1 MSNPFRRGI
10 MQLGSR
16 RIYITMMIIVPVLFA
31 LFFMNLMHEGLPLKV
46 PVGMVDMDHSSLSRR
61 IGRSLNATELI
72 DITADLES
80 YHEAIE
86 KVRSGELYG
95 FFYIPSDFQDK
106 AINGK
111 TPTLTFYSNMTI
123 FVPGSLSFKGFK
135 TIAVT
140 TAGAIVQ
147 TTLVS
152 AGADSDTAGALIQPF
167 NQDIHPIGNP
177 WTNYSIYLCQSFIP
191 AMMALLVML
200 MTTFSICQEIKQGT
214 SVEWLA
220 SAKGNMALAL
230 AGKLLPQSVVF
241 SAVGVFCQAM
251 LFGYL
256 HFPLNNHPLHMV
268 FAMILLVLSSQA
280 FAVVVTE
287 LLPNLRFSMS
297 IVSLVGI
304 LSFSIAGFSFPVD
317 KMYGG
322 VAIFAYALPIRN
334 YFLIYIDQALNGIHI
349 YYSRIYYIVML
360 VTLLVPLLGLKH
372 LKKHC
377 LHPVYVP

>member
-1 MSNPFRRGI
+1 MLDSFKRGI
-10 MQLGSR
+10 YQLASR
-16 RIYITMMIIVPVLFA
+16 RIYITMMIIVPIAFT
-31 LFFMNLMHEGLPLKV
+31 LFFIDLMNEGLPLKV
-46 PVGMVDMDHSSLSRR
+46 PVGMVDMDHSALSRK
-61 IGRSLNATELI
+61 IGRALNAMELI
-72 DITADLES
+72 DITDDVES
-80 YHEAIE
+80 YHKAME

-95 FFYIPSDFQDK
+95 FFYIPSDFQEK
-106 AINGK
+106 ALGGR
-111 TPTLTFYSNMTI
+111 TPTLSFYSNMSV

-135 TIAVT
+135 TVAVT

-152 AGADSDTAGALIQPF
+152 AGADDAVAGALIQPF
-167 NQDIHPIGNP
+167 NQDIHPLGNP

-191 AMMALLVML
+191 AMMALLIML
-200 MTTFSICQEIKQGT
+200 ITAFSICQEIKQGT

-220 SAKGNMALAL
+220 TANGNMAVAL
-230 AGKLLPQSVVF
+230 AGKLLPQTIIF
-241 SAVGVFCQAM
+241 SAVGVFIQSL

-268 FAMILLVLSSQA
+268 FAMILLVVSSQA
-280 FAVVVTE
+280 FALLVTE

-297 IVSLVGI
+297 IVSLTGI

-322 VAIFAYALPIRN
+322 VAIFSYILPIRN
-334 YFLIYIDQALNGIHI
+334 YFLIYVDQALNGAPL

-360 VTLLVPLLGLKH
+360 VILLLPVVGLKR
-372 LKKHC
+372 LKHHC
-377 LHPVYVP
+377 LKPVYVK

>member
-1 MSNPFRRGI
+1 MLGSFKRGI
-10 MQLGSR
+10 LQLGSR

-31 LFFMNLMHEGLPLKV
+31 LFFINLMHEGLPLKV

-61 IGRSLNATELI
+61 IGRSLNAMELI
-72 DITADLES
+72 DITTDVEN
-80 YHEAIE
+80 YHQAIE
-86 KVRSGELYG
+86 KVRSGEIYG

-106 AINGK
+106 ALNGK
-111 TPTLTFYSNMTI
+111 TPTLSFYSNMSI

-140 TAGAIVQ
+140 TAGSIVQ

-152 AGADSDTAGALIQPF
+152 AGADNRMVDALIQPF
-167 NQDIHPIGNP
+167 NQDIHPLGNP

-200 MTTFSICQEIKQGT
+200 MTTFSICREIKDGT

-220 SAKGNMALAL
+220 VSKGNIALAL
-230 AGKLLPQSVVF
+230 AGKLLPQSVIF

-268 FAMILLVLSSQA
+268 FAMVLLVLSSQA
-280 FAVVVTE
+280 FALLITE
-287 LLPNLRFSMS
+287 LLPNMRLSMS
-297 IVSLVGI
+297 IVSLIGI

-322 VAIFAYALPIRN
+322 IAIFAYALPIRN
-334 YFLIYIDQALNGIHI
+334 YFLIYIDQALNGIPI

-360 VTLLVPLLGLKH
+360 VTLLLPVIGLKR
-372 LKKHC
+372 LKKRC
-377 LHPVYVP
+377 LNPVYVP

>member
-1 MSNPFRRGI
+1 MLDSFKRGI
-10 MQLGSR
+10 YQLASR
-16 RIYITMMIIVPVLFA
+16 RIYITMMIIVPIAFT
-31 LFFMNLMHEGLPLKV
+31 LFFIDLMNEGLPLKV
-46 PVGMVDMDHSSLSRR
+46 PVGMVDMDHSALSRK
-61 IGRSLNATELI
+61 IGRALNAMELI
-72 DITADLES
+72 DITDDVES
-80 YHEAIE
+80 YHKAMD

-95 FFYIPSDFQDK
+95 FFYIPSDFQEK
-106 AINGK
+106 ALGGR
-111 TPTLTFYSNMTI
+111 TPTLSFYSNMSV

-135 TIAVT
+135 TVAVT

-152 AGADSDTAGALIQPF
+152 AGADDAVAGALIQPF
-167 NQDIHPIGNP
+167 NQDIHPLGNP

-191 AMMALLVML
+191 AMMALLIML
-200 MTTFSICQEIKQGT
+200 ITAFSICQEIKHGT

-220 SAKGNMALAL
+220 TAKGNMAVAL
-230 AGKLLPQSVVF
+230 AGKLLPQTIIF
-241 SAVGVFCQAM
+241 SAVGVFIQSL

-268 FAMILLVLSSQA
+268 FAMILLVVSSQA
-280 FAVVVTE
+280 FALLVTE

-297 IVSLVGI
+297 IVSLTGI

-322 VAIFAYALPIRN
+322 VAIFSYILPIRN
-334 YFLIYIDQALNGIHI
+334 YFLIYVDQALNGAPL

-360 VTLLVPLLGLKH
+360 VILLLPVVGLKR
-372 LKKHC
+372 LKHHC
-377 LHPVYVP
+377 LKPVYVK